1 MKNPPS
7 AGYIIRR
14 TVPARAGEAA
24 MMKARSV
31 GAALR
36 RDASIVLRI
45 VVATVFVGFATLA
58 VAAAV
63 YDILPIAY

>member
-1 MKNPPS
+1 
-7 AGYIIRR
+7 
-14 TVPARAGEAA
+14 